1 MITDYDRLD
10 ENIGGEGDA
19 FTLGSKRTQTFGS
32 TGMTLAEGSP
42 GREVVDL
49 DWERPKDC
57 PHMAPP
63 TTGILDLFN
72 QGDRR
77 VWYWQCQEH
86 SCRKWFTPTMENFNL
101 QARQAFCPHCG
112 TLVEPSQKRAMN
124 IAGRWVPE
132 GCELTTEGALVGT
145 RRSAR
150 IASFWMEGPSAA
162 FQSWTSLAE
171 KLARAEETYNQTDSQ
186 ETLKAVIN
194 TDWGRPYLHRRAEVQ
209 RSSQQLMDRAE
220 QTERRT
226 VPPGVRF
233 LTATVDVQGGKERR
247 FVVQVHGWGAHRE
260 MWVVDRFNIKD
271 DRGPKGDEPPRQ
283 ISPATQ
289 PEDWDLLTRDV
300 LNRSYRLADGSGR
313 RMPILAAGVDTG
325 GEGDGVES
333 VTSQAYEWF
342 RRLRKDGLQS
352 RAFLFKGGSSKTT
365 NRIRKT
371 WPDNTGRKNRK
382 SKARGDVPLYILGTD
397 LLKDAVAAMM
407 DRNNPGAGYMHI
419 PAWLGRW
426 WYDELTYEV
435 RDPATG
441 KWSRPGKRP
450 NEAFDL
456 CVYNLALF
464 VLLKCE
470 VIQWDAPPPWAAPWD
485 ENPLIIDPNSDG
497 APLAPTQ
504 KQRQPQARKRRVA
517 KPRI

>member
-1 MITDYDRLD
+1 
-10 ENIGGEGDA
+10 
-19 FTLGSKRTQTFGS
+19 
-32 TGMTLAEGSP
+32 
-42 GREVVDL
+42 
-49 DWERPKDC
+49 RP
-57 PHMAPP
+57 
-63 TTGILDLFN
+63 
-72 QGDRR
+72 
-77 VWYWQCQEH
+77 
-86 SCRKWFTPTMENFNL
+86 
-101 QARQAFCPHCG
+101 
-112 TLVEPSQKRAMN
+112 
-124 IAGRWVPE
+124 
-132 GCELTTEGALVGT
+132 
-145 RRSAR
+145 
-150 IASFWMEGPSAA
+150 
-162 FQSWTSLAE
+162 
-171 KLARAEETYNQTDSQ
+171 
-186 ETLKAVIN
+186 
-194 TDWGRPYLHRRAEVQ
+194 
-209 RSSQQLMDRAE
+209 
-220 QTERRT
+220 
-226 VPPGVRF
+226 
-233 LTATVDVQGGKERR
+233 
-247 FVVQVHGWGAHRE
+247 
-260 MWVVDRFNIKD
+260 
-271 DRGPKGDEPPRQ
+271 
-283 ISPATQ
+283 
-289 PEDWDLLTRDV
+289 RDV

-504 KQRQPQARKRRVA
+504 KQRQPQSRKRRVA